1 MRALKLRNVL
11 LASWVLLGASVLS
24 AVESVAPP
32 QGLTAKGYLSLRYAY
47 AGSASKDTVY
57 QALRLTGSFELSA
70 LSNKVILHYRSQHY
84 FTIQHTKTAIF
95 GSPYE
100 NRNIFQT
107 IYLEFRDVIAKGLRV
122 RVGRMF
128 PDMDYASL
136 MLIDGGWLSWDFGKF
151 SLVASA
157 GRTIDYW
164 QGKPDDGKLQFAGG
178 VRYQSENVRV
188 FAGFSS
194 GDYYGLK
201 RTELPAG
208 MYARVGPNTW
218 FDAYASYDFHAREL
232 ARAGL
237 SFTWRVDKY
246 NFSLMTTQWR
256 NPFDQLY
263 LADKTINSIYW
274 GDFVNLPVTYRDVRL
289 SFSTSGKG
297 FGFRGTAG
305 WLGGVRS
312 GWLGN
317 ATITLPGLLGFR
329 FSLGGQAMKT
339 DFIQF
344 YSADLIVQKQFGEVL
359 VQVQSQERYYQ
370 WQPRASGFHNFDNYT
385 ELSVEY
391 PLTRHFYLSLAGGGY
406 FRALGNEAFKPMAE
420 FRIIYRI

>member
-1 MRALKLRNVL
+1 MKALRLRNVL
-11 LASWVLLGASVLS
+11 LASWILLGASALP
-24 AVESVAPP
+24 AIESVALP
-32 QGLTAKGYLSLRYAY
+32 QGFSARGYLNLRYAY

-57 QALRLTGSFELSA
+57 QALRLTGSFELST
-70 LSNKVILHYRSQHY
+70 LSNKVILRYRSHHY
-84 FTIQHTKTAIF
+84 FTIQHNKAAIF
-95 GSPYE
+95 DSPYE

-107 IYLEFRDVIAKGLRV
+107 IYLEFRDLIAKGLRV

-136 MLIDGGWLSWDFGKF
+136 MLIDGGWLTWDFGLI

-164 QGKPDDGKLQFAGG
+164 QGKPDDGKLQIAAG
-178 VRYQSENVRV
+178 VRYQSENFRV
-188 FAGFSS
+188 FAGYSA

-201 RTELPAG
+201 RSELPAG
-208 MYARVGPNTW
+208 MYARVGPDTW
-218 FDAYASYDFHAREL
+218 FDAYASYDFHAGEL
-232 ARAGL
+232 ARASL
-237 SFTWRVDKY
+237 SFTWRVDKS
-246 NFSLMTTQWR
+246 NFSLMATQWR

-263 LADKTINSIYW
+263 LADKTKNSIYW
-274 GDFVNLPVTYRDVRL
+274 GDFASVPVTYRDVRI

-297 FGFRGTAG
+297 LGFRGSAG
-305 WLGGVRS
+305 WMGGVRS

-317 ATITLPGLLGFR
+317 AYVTFPNILGFR
-329 FSLGGQAMKT
+329 LSLGGQAMKT
-339 DFIQF
+339 DFIEF
-344 YSADLIVQKQFGEVL
+344 YSADLIVQKQFGEIL

-370 WQPRASGFHNFDNYT
+370 WQPRPSGFHNFDNYT

-391 PLTRHFYLSLAGGGY
+391 PLARHFYLNLAGGGY
-406 FRALGNEAFKPMAE
+406 FRVLGNESFKPMAE